1 MGNTSKKEK
10 AKKIAGLIGSILIW
24 VFVGFSALITVLV
37 FSAQGSSD
45 GIPSVFGKSLL
56 TIQTA
61 SMEDTYNIGDMVLMT
76 KLTDEEKTDLKIGD
90 IVTYRAPIDID
101 GDGMI
106 GDINTHRIVS
116 HDPDTGVI
124 VTKGDN
130 NILPDNEGD
139 SPYTIHRNDVIGI
152 CTEQGR
158 LAGLGNVIEF
168 LRSSVGFF
176 ICIVLPLILF
186 FLYELYNFISILTS
200 ERAKKA
206 PIAKETEEEIKRRAI
221 EEYLKS
227 QQEAAAKAAAEQTAQ
242 PQPEAPAEAQV
253 EQTTQPQQENS
264 SEGENK

>member
-37 FSAQGSSD
+37 FSAQNSAD

-76 KLTDEEKTDLKIGD
+76 KLDISERGDLKPGD
-90 IVTYRAPIDID
+90 IITYKAPIDID

-116 HDPDTGVI
+116 IDYETGVI

-139 SPYTIHRNDVIGI
+139 NPYTVQVNNVIGL

-221 EEYLKS
+221 EEYLK
-227 QQEAAAKAAAEQTAQ
+227 QQAAEEAAPPVEEAA
-242 PQPEAPAEAQV
+242 PEAENKDEAQ
-253 EQTTQPQQENS
+253 
-264 SEGENK
+264 G